1 MASMLSQLLAGVTL
15 TLRQPLYSFC
25 DVETSHGS
33 ALVTKHSDYVTL
45 LRIDGMRRMFS
56 RADVERMSL
65 GQRLEVSGTLEQKG
79 HAIVGWYASDPQQ
92 SAVEIDRMNLNSC
105 RNVAAKLNLD
115 LHDILNERAAR
126 WPKLMRWEAAYYV
139 LWTRRSVLSKEER
152 KQVREEQNDLA
163 KQWNRTGDSQRFYL
177 RSEIIASRHSAFVQ
191 RVASSLRNQDIACV
205 ELDAHDALKVAREAI
220 YRETAGSPWRA
231 TLPGDR
237 VMPRMS
243 DNSDD
248 PKPHPEGLLW
258 PSIREQVFNA
268 DAETKG
274 GQKVAIGDFEYA
286 PIDMVVGPDDPRPFV
301 ELAAALGRAR
311 IPWRASIILEGGGR
325 NAMALKE
332 IGAGFLSMFPGNG
345 DIRRAFAALQQERK
359 DNNHIAVRLRAS
371 FATWAP
377 VDDPKQLRRR
387 ASTLAQRIEGWGN
400 CKASQISGDPL
411 EATMSSVPGL
421 ALGSTAPPSLALLG
435 DALAMMPWNRTASP
449 WQEGSVLFRKPD
461 GGIWPYDPAGGARRP
476 LVCDIF
482 VAPPGSGKSVL
493 ANTINLGLCLSP
505 AVLGAKEAKLP
516 FIGKVDIGPSA
527 KGFVEMLRNALGP
540 QRAYEAIFVGM
551 QFAPGFEINVFD
563 LQVGCE
569 YPLPLERAF
578 LQNFLALLTLPL
590 EGKPFEGMNHLI
602 GFVVDEAFRL
612 CTDVPGGSP
621 KIYRPGVVP
630 EVDAAIREHALI
642 LPHHED
648 AASETWWRDVV
659 TLLIGVREYRL
670 AGMAQRYAVP
680 VMQDLIAASRTPQV
694 RDQFADLK
702 ISETAENVV
711 ATFERYIYDVIK
723 KYEILARPTRLDF
736 GPARVIVMD
745 LAAVA
750 PTGSDLAN
758 RQTEMMYMLSRHI
771 LARNFFLH
779 PDAADYVP
787 PFVRDYHLGRFQEMV
802 ETIKRLDYD
811 EWHRT
816 EGSPQVRAQ
825 AALDV
830 REGRKHNV
838 QLGFSSQ
845 RLRDIGES
853 ILAQATGRFI
863 LKTGDEKESQE
874 IIERFNI
881 TDAGA
886 QIIRFGLPGPGADG
900 APFFAIMTTDT
911 GRYEQLV
918 VNSLGPVELWS
929 LSTTPGDTGL
939 RDRLYTRLGSSEAL
953 RRLAKIFGKGSALSE
968 IERRKAERLRRG
980 EMDTEAE
987 SGVIDEMAAELTNGE
1002 GIGMRLRDEIAANDD
1017 SILAF
1022 AAE

>member
-1 MASMLSQLLAGVTL
+1 MASMLSQLLAGLTM

-25 DVETSHGS
+25 DVETTHDN
-33 ALVTKHSDYVTL
+33 ALVTKHSDYVSL
-45 LRIDGMRRMFS
+45 LRIDGTRRMFS
-56 RADVERMSL
+56 RPDVERMAL
-65 GQRLEVSGTLEQKG
+65 GQRTDIAGTLEAKG

-92 SAVEIDRMNLNSC
+92 SAVEIDRLNLASC

-115 LHDILNERAAR
+115 LHDILNERGAR

-139 LWTRRSVLSKEER
+139 LWTRRSVLTKEER
-152 KQVREEQNDLA
+152 KQVREEQDELA

-177 RSEIIASRHSAFVQ
+177 RSEIMAARHSAFVQ
-191 RVASSLRNQDIACV
+191 RIASSLRNQDIACA
-205 ELDAHDALKVAREAI
+205 ELDAHDALKVAREAL
-220 YRETAGSPWRA
+220 YRESAGSPWRA
-231 TLPGDR
+231 VLPGDK

-243 DNSDD
+243 DDVND

-258 PSIREQVFNA
+258 PSIREQIFNA
-268 DAETKG
+268 DAETRG
-274 GQKVAIGDFEYA
+274 GQRVAIGDYEYA
-286 PIDMVVGPDDPRPFV
+286 PIDMAIGPDDPRPFI
-301 ELAAALGRAR
+301 ELSAALGRAR
-311 IPWRASIILEGGGR
+311 IPWRAAIMIEGGGR

-345 DIRRAFAALQQERK
+345 DIRRAFAALQQERVA
-359 DNNHIAVRLRAS
+359 NNHNSVRLRAS

-377 VDDPKQLRRR
+377 IEDNKQLRRR
-387 ASTLAQRIEGWGN
+387 ASTLAQRLEGWGN
-400 CKASQISGDPL
+400 CKATQISGDPL
-411 EATMSSVPGL
+411 EAAMGSVPGL
-421 ALGSTAPPSLALLG
+421 ALGSTAPSSLALLG
-435 DALAMMPWNRTASP
+435 DALGMMPWNRTASP

-461 GGIWPYDPAGGARRP
+461 GGIWAYDPAGGSKRP

-482 VAPPGSGKSVL
+482 IAPPGSGKSVL

-505 AVLGAKEAKLP
+505 AILGARGARLP
-516 FIGKVDIGPSA
+516 FIGKVDVGPSA
-527 KGFVEMLRNALGP
+527 KGFVEMVRNALGP

-602 GFVVDEAFRL
+602 GFVVDEAYRL
-612 CTDVPGGSP
+612 CTEVPGGSP
-621 KIYRPGVVP
+621 KVYRPGVEP
-630 EVDAAIREHALI
+630 AVDEAIRRYNLV

-648 AASETWWRDVV
+648 ASSETWWRDVV
-659 TLLIGVREYRL
+659 TLLIGVQEYNL
-670 AGMAQRYAVP
+670 AGVAQRYAVP
-680 VMQDLIAASRTPQV
+680 VMQDLIAAARTPQV

-702 ISETAENVV
+702 INETAENVV
-711 ATFERYIYDVIK
+711 ATFERYIYDIIK
-723 KYEILARPTRLDF
+723 KYEVLAKPTKLDF
-736 GPARVIVMD
+736 GPARIIVMD

-750 PTGSDLAN
+750 PTGSELAN

-779 PDAADYVP
+779 PDYARHVP
-787 PFVRDYHLGRFQEMV
+787 PIVRDYHLARFTEMV

-845 RLRDIGES
+845 RLQDIGES
-853 ILAQATGRFI
+853 IIAQSTARFV
-863 LKTGDEKESQE
+863 LKTGDEKESEE
-874 IIERFNI
+874 IINRFNI
-881 TDAGA
+881 NEAGA
-886 QIIRFGLPGPGADG
+886 QVIRFGLPGPGPDG
-900 APFFAIMTTDT
+900 APFFAIINAD
-911 GRYEQLV
+911 GARYEQLV

-939 RDRLYTRLGSSEAL
+939 RDRLYARLGSGEAL
-953 RRLAKIFGKGSALSE
+953 RRLSKIFGKGSALGE
-968 IERRKAERLRRG
+968 IERRKVERLRRG
-980 EMDTEAE
+980 ELDTEAQN
-987 SGVIDEMAAELTNGE
+987 GVIDEMAAELINGV
-1002 GIGMRLRDEIAANDD
+1002 GIGMKLRDELGANDD
-1017 SILAF
+1017 SKQLA